1 MCPLPTS
8 YNWSFFILDAA
19 FYATI
24 GYGIVLLYK
33 RLERNQQ
40 DHLVDPDKTTKQ

>member
-19 FYATI
+19 FYAAV
-24 GYGIVLLYK
+24 GYGIVLFYT
-33 RLERNQQ
+33 RLVWNQQ
-40 DHLVDPDKTTKQ
+40 EMKSFPK